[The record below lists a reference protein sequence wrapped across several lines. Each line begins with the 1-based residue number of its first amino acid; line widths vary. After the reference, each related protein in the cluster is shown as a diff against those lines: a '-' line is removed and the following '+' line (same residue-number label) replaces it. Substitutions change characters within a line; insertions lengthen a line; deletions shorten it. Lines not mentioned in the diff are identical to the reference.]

1 MLSDVAGHS
10 TWVQC
15 VADASPTD
23 PPTRQILRTRNQKIK
38 DFLTFPLR
46 ALALFEFDRWGLTSL
61 RSERFDYVAPEVR
74 GYCLDVGCG
83 RHDLFIAK
91 YCRRHGKGIDVYPY
105 EGLTEAHLVEDIT
118 HFPFEDASFDTVTFI
133 ASINHVPRF
142 KRDIELAE
150 AHRCLRDGGNIVLT
164 MGKPV
169 AELAAHLAI
178 YTYDKLF
185 GTNHDVDM
193 ERGMAEGETYFVTE
207 REIRRRLT
215 SAGFVGIQRKSFWTQ
230 WGLNRLYIGWKR
242 QLSARVRLPVARHPP
257 PDSRL
262 REAPVM
268 AALGL

>member
-1 MLSDVAGHS
+1 MLSNVARQS
-10 TWVQC
+10 QWVQC
-15 VADASPTD
+15 VADVSHAEPS
-23 PPTRQILRTRNQKIK
+23 TRHVLRTRKQKIK

-46 ALALFEFDRWGLTSL
+46 AVALFEFDRWGLTSL
-61 RSERFDYVAPEVR
+61 RSERFDYAAPEVR
-74 GYCLDVGCG
+74 GHCLDVGCG

-118 HFPFEDASFDTVTFI
+118 HFPFDDASFDTVTFI
-133 ASINHVPRF
+133 ASINHVPRS

-150 AHRCLRDGGNIVLT
+150 AYRCLRDGGNIVLT

-193 ERGMAEGETYFVTE
+193 ERGMEDGETYFVTE

-215 SAGFVGIQRKSFWTQ
+215 SAGFVDIGRKLFWTQ
-230 WGLNRLYIGWKR
+230 WGLNRLYIGWKP
-242 QLSARVRLPVARHPP
+242 QLSARARLPVGHLPP
-257 PDSRL
+257 LDSRL

-268 AALGL
+268 AALGS